1 MKSEWKNEQNA
12 QESLPGKM
20 IKNEIRVGKSKE
32 KMKKQN
38 SNEKRK
44 KLKPILQIAVNSRL
58 YLVSELIDLQRNRF
72 IDTV

>member
-1 MKSEWKNEQNA
+1 MKSERKNEQNA

-20 IKNEIRVGKSKE
+20 IKNEIQVGKSKE

-44 KLKPILQIAVNSRL
+44 KIKA
-58 YLVSELIDLQRNRF
+58 DLTNCCQ
-72 IDTV
+72 